1 MISQALAVQLKE
13 AGLVWHTSVHDFF
26 AIPDRDMDGRI
37 FVLSDMMV
45 TMELLRGWPAMMFHG
60 TSEWAMDYLLTHEAV
75 WMPTESQLRENLEE
89 ELAARNGRFL
99 QLQRQ
104 DEAYACEISLGEKRM
119 QFTAVDPSE
128 AYGQALLDLLQ
139 LPIA

>member
-104 DEAYACEISLGEKRM
+104 DEAYACEISLGEKRV

-128 AYGQALLDLLQ
+128 AYGQALLELLRQ
-139 LPIA
+139 PIA

>member
-75 WMPTESQLRENLEE
+75 WMPSESQLRENLEE

-104 DEAYACEISLGEKRM
+104 DEAYACEISLGEKRV

-128 AYGQALLDLLQ
+128 AYGQALLELLRQ
-139 LPIA
+139 PIA